1 MLLNAHEIWHN
12 RAMPE
17 YPPPSLSESV
27 IAELRLP
34 LDYRRIEIVEPQ
46 MAEIYRNKT
55 VAERLNLVQ
64 QAHRTARL
72 IMAMGVRLQH
82 PNLNE
87 EAVNQEVA
95 RRLLRGAG

>member
-1 MLLNAHEIWHN
+1 
-12 RAMPE
+12 MPE
-17 YPPPSLSESV
+17 YPPPTLSDSA
-27 IAELRLP
+27 IAEPRLP
-34 LDYRRIEIVEPQ
+34 LDYRRIEIVDPQ
-46 MAEIYRNKT
+46 MAEIYRSKT

-82 PNLNE
+82 PHLDE
-87 EAVNQEVA
+87 EEVDQEVA